1 MDWRNNRYFCVRFD
15 SAKDYAEQMAQLKAL
30 PIRLRPTPNTLHF
43 DNFIPHGDE
52 FTRRGYYNILVGC
65 HLDVAD
71 QVLLSIREIVAG
83 KTGSVVELLHRK
95 NKCSIMIDGK
105 AIADELT
112 FLCEGFA
119 KKMSKYGHPLKL
131 SVVVVGDDPA
141 SKVYVRNKER
151 ACKKAGILSEVIRLP
166 QSSTTE
172 EVIDTVRI
180 LSDNSSV
187 TGILVQLPLPK
198 HINESKVLSAIP
210 ERKDVDHFSAFAMG
224 ELWKNYG
231 KIGKHLAPCTPA
243 GILNL
248 LHRYDIPLKGRHA
261 VILGRSN
268 IVGKPL
274 AAMLLG
280 EDCTVTI
287 CHSRTQNLTDY
298 TRHADILIAAIGQP
312 KFVTADMIKPG
323 ATVIDV
329 GINRLEDGSLCGDVD
344 YDKVKLKAGAITP
357 VPGGVGPMTVAMLLV
372 NLIQLYKEY
381 Q

>member
-15 SAKDYAEQMAQLKAL
+15 SDKDYAAQMAQLKAL
-30 PIRLRPTPNTLHF
+30 PVRLRPSPNTLHF
-43 DNFIPHGDE
+43 NNFIAHGDE

-95 NKCSIMIDGK
+95 NKCSIVIDGK
-105 AIADELT
+105 STADELT
-112 FLCEGFA
+112 FLCGGFA
-119 KKMSKYGHPLKL
+119 RKMAKYGHPLKL

-166 QSSTTE
+166 HSATTE
-172 EVIDTVRI
+172 DVSHAIYV
-180 LSDNSSV
+180 LSNDSSV
-187 TGILVQLPLPK
+187 TGILVQLPLPH
-198 HINESKVLSAIP
+198 HINEAKVLSAIP
-210 ERKDVDHFSAFAMG
+210 ERKDVDHFSSFAMG
-224 ELWKNYG
+224 ELWKHYG
-231 KIGKHLAPCTPA
+231 KTGKHLAPCTPA
-243 GILNL
+243 GILHL
-248 LHRYDIPLKGRHA
+248 LHKYGIPLAGRHA

-287 CHSRTQNLTDY
+287 CHSKTQNLTDY
-298 TRHADILIAAIGQP
+298 TRHADILIAAIGRP
-312 KFVTADMIKPG
+312 KFVTADMVKPG

-329 GINRLEDGSLCGDVD
+329 GINRLEDGSICGDVD
-344 YDKVKLKAGAITP
+344 YDSVKLKAGAITP
-357 VPGGVGPMTVAMLLV
+357 VPGGVGPMTVAMLLF
-372 NLIQLYKEY
+372 NLIQLYKAN